1 MLDVYHHGCHG
12 HGTRDEC
19 FCYASLFSFLSVF
32 PPKNAAGK
40 DKKMLR
46 ESFLEMFHS
55 LKVLLDTVDVLFL

>member
-1 MLDVYHHGCHG
+1 MCIIMVVMVMVLMMNAFVMLAC
-12 HGTRDEC
+12 
-19 FCYASLFSFLSVF
+19 FLSFCF

-40 DKKMLR
+40 DKKILR